1 MSINRDITTIFIIL
15 TTTID
20 GKGGLLKVGTYS
32 ILVALLPNLIRTRGG
47 LFEVH
52 HGRLELSLAQ

>member
-1 MSINRDITTIFIIL
+1 MAR
-15 TTTID
+15 
-20 GKGGLLKVGTYS
+20 GGLLKVGIFS

-52 HGRLELSLAQ
+52 QREA